1 MPYTRAR
8 AGDRFIMVGPS
19 GGGYGDPRQR
29 VPERVL
35 RDVRD
40 GYISVEMAARDYGV
54 VITKDLVLDLDAT
67 ARVRA
72 TA

>member
-1 MPYTRAR
+1 
-8 AGDRFIMVGPS
+8 
-19 GGGYGDPRQR
+19 
-29 VPERVL
+29 
-35 RDVRD
+35 VRD

-54 VITKDLVLDLDAT
+54 VITKDLILDLDAT